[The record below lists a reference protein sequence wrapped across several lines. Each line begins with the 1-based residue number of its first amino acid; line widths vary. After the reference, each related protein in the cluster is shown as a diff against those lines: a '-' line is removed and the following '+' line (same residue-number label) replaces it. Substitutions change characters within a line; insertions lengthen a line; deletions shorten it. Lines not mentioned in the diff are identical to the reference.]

1 MNYFHNVLFDK
12 SEKVIAFAGGGG
24 KSVLINTICQE
35 FKKSGKSALVL
46 SVHPLYVPPDTR
58 IFISHDINIIRSQIN
73 REIAKQQILYLG
85 KSYDEKKISG
95 FKDKDIQEIINS
107 AKCDHILL
115 EIDHTQSRSLSGF
128 DNLKLKT
135 ASLAQRC
142 VLVIG
147 ADALNQP
154 NIDAYLKTS
163 EDFWQNQMVLEP
175 VKIVEWLIRHKF
187 IKHLSAHNIPL
198 TVYIN
203 KVENIFYKNL
213 TINFAR
219 HLKQNEIE
227 SVLFG
232 SIYNSEFQSIK

>member
-1 MNYFHNVLFDK
+1 MNYFHDVLFDK

-24 KSVLINTICQE
+24 KSVLINKICQE

-46 SVHPLYVPPDTR
+46 SNHPLYVPPDTS
-58 IFISHDINIIRSQIN
+58 IFISHDKNIIRSQIN
-73 REIAKQQILYLG
+73 REIGKQQILYLG

-115 EIDHTQSRSLSGF
+115 EVDQTQSRSFSGF
-128 DNLKLKT
+128 DNLNLKT
-135 ASLAQRC
+135 ASLANRC
-142 VLVIG
+142 IMIIG

-154 NIDAYLKTS
+154 NNDTYLKTN
-163 EDFWQNQMVLEP
+163 DVFWQNQTILEP
-175 VKIVEWLIRHKF
+175 VKIVEWLIRHKI
-187 IKHLSAHNIPL
+187 IKHLTAHHIPL
-198 TVYIN
+198 TIFIN

-219 HLKQNEIE
+219 QLKQNEIE
-227 SVLFG
+227 NVLFG